1 MKFEELSILKYGAL
15 VDFKPISFS
24 SNINVLLGANGS
36 GKSSIVKSLYHLLF
50 GIPTKSDHPFQ
61 YDYDGTTVALR
72 TGLGAGDVILNVDNN
87 GDKISISRSKWNKNI
102 NEQIKDIYPQLDDVE
117 KLRRVFSNFFFTSTK
132 MITDIQSSINKDKD
146 KTTIS
151 LDNNIRTDLI
161 QLISIA
167 SGSMSQNVE
176 EAVMSYA
183 EHATKLT
190 DKTESATRTKNLT
203 KIGELQN
210 NLKDVNERLK
220 ELEKTEK
227 ENIDNLSKN
236 DEEDIAKLKKDIVG
250 LNTKI
255 SELES
260 AKTEL
265 QIQQKHIENI
275 GELLD
280 SLNSLQKKNIKINAY
295 KTHKL
300 VKIQSDYKNLNESTS
315 VLEVARNNLVDLK
328 FQIDECDE
336 RIGGVNKATLKE
348 LELDTYLTA
357 FDDYENTNE
366 QVLLQIDEV
375 KSLET
380 TLTEIVEELNLTK
393 TSVAYYKKTKL
404 KESDKNKI
412 LKISEK
418 INEYDLQP
426 LVDEIEELKKD
437 IQNKKQEIKDSKD
450 GCGFSPQTIAQLK
463 KEKITAKD
471 KTLLKK
477 LNQEILDIKQNA
489 NETKKKL
496 KRFNEDKASTQPIDY
511 RGDDIFSITEA
522 IQSILEE
529 NQKTFKTVHKSY
541 KDIKKLEDLLN
552 SIIENEILIMSK
564 VSLIHDD
571 YENLVENLTAKLQVQ
586 SIEEEIK
593 VLKLK
598 EKTYTSNVKDILKI
612 HETILK
618 KYKLGEATL
627 KDSDFSYYF
636 DELDDLIDL
645 EEELNTLNDSKSKL
659 ENELNKKK
667 EDFSGIKKA
676 YDTLIQKFKVSKSFM
691 ESEDLDEQLDLLV
704 DLNTYTLK
712 LKEQN
717 LELSSL
723 NTDLNS
729 KKKSLK
735 KLLEPINKDLEIEE
749 IEETSLESHIEN
761 FNNSISK
768 LEEDFENKKT
778 LAEAIKEAKKT
789 ITDAEKIQ
797 NNILSTYDA
806 ESLDE
811 IESVILVLDQLETL
825 FDDNELNFFKKS
837 EKDRFANKILSSEL
851 TGDTLLVNS
860 NEIDDELE
868 VAISKIED
876 QKLELSRLESAFI
889 TEPDYKKED
898 LLSEK
903 YKILREW
910 QEARKQY
917 LSTVLAL
924 YLVDEQLKNTANITL
939 DLKKRINSIIN
950 KINPNLAG
958 VVFDEEDDILSVK
971 YQVSKENTRDK
982 ELHLHSDGEQAAIAL
997 AIRMA
1002 VQLETFKNSDF
1013 RFPLFYDDISDH
1025 LDRDSQAGFIKV
1037 LEDLATE
1044 TQIVVLT
1051 HDEVFAEALSKSSK
1065 DVNLIDLNAS

>member
-15 VDFKPISFS
+15 VDFKPISFEP
-24 SNINVLLGANGS
+24 NINVLLGDNGS

-50 GIPTKSDHPFQ
+50 GIPTKSDHYFQ
-61 YDYDGTTVALR
+61 YDYDGPTAVSR
-72 TGLGAGDVILNVDNN
+72 TEIGAGGVILNIDSN
-87 GDKISISRSKWNKNI
+87 GDKLSISRSKWDKNI
-102 NEQIKDIYPQLDDVE
+102 NEQIKNIYPQIEDVE
-117 KLRRVFSNFFFTSTK
+117 KMRRLFSNFFFTSTK
-132 MITDIQSSINKDKD
+132 MISDIQGS
-146 KTTIS
+146 IS
-151 LDNNIRTDLI
+151 LDKNIRNDLI
-161 QLISIA
+161 KLISVA

-176 EAVMSYA
+176 EAAMSYA
-183 EHATKLT
+183 EYATKLT

-227 ENIDNLSKN
+227 ENRDNLSKN
-236 DEEDIAKLKKDIVG
+236 DEEDIAKLKKEIVS

-260 AKTEL
+260 TKTEI

-280 SLNSLQKKNIKINAY
+280 SLNSLQKKNIKTNSY

-300 VKIQSDYKNLNESTS
+300 VKIESDYKNLNESIS
-315 VLEVARNNLVDLK
+315 EVEVKGNNLVDLK
-328 FQIDECDE
+328 IQLEECDE
-336 RIGGVNKATLKE
+336 RIGGVKKTNLKE
-348 LELDTYLTA
+348 LEIDTYLSA
-357 FDDYENTNE
+357 FDEYENANE
-366 QVLLQIDEV
+366 KVLLQIDKVE
-375 KSLET
+375 SLKT
-380 TLTEIVEELNLTK
+380 ALTEIEEELNLTK
-393 TSVAYYKKTKL
+393 TSVACYKKTKL

-412 LKISEK
+412 LTISNK
-418 INEYDLQP
+418 INEFDSQP
-426 LVDEIEELKKD
+426 LVDEIAELKID
-437 IQNKKQEIKDSKD
+437 IKNKKQEIKESIDS
-450 GCGFSPQTIAQLK
+450 CGFSPQTIAQLK

-496 KRFNEDKASTQPIDY
+496 KRLNEDKADTQHIDY
-511 RGDDIFSITEA
+511 KGDDIFSITES

-529 NQKTFKTVHKSY
+529 NQKTFKKVHKSY
-541 KDIKKLEDLLN
+541 KDIKKLEDLLD
-552 SIIENEILIMSK
+552 IIVENETLIMSK

-571 YENLVENLTAKLQVQ
+571 YENLVKNLTARLQFQ

-593 VLKLK
+593 ILKLK
-598 EKTYTSNVKDILKI
+598 EKTYTSDVRNILKKN
-612 HETILK
+612 ETILK

-659 ENELNKKK
+659 EKELSKKK
-667 EDFSGIKKA
+667 EGITEIKKA
-676 YDTLIQKFKVSKSFM
+676 SDELIKKYKVSKAFM
-691 ESEDLDEQLDLLV
+691 ESEDLEEQLDLLV
-704 DLNTYTLK
+704 DLNQYTLNFE
-712 LKEQN
+712 EQN
-717 LELSSL
+717 LELNSL
-723 NTDLNS
+723 TTDLNS

-735 KLLEPINKDLEIEE
+735 KLLEPISKDLEIEE
-749 IEETSLESHIEN
+749 LERTSLQSHIED

-768 LEEDFENKKT
+768 LEEELENKQQ
-778 LAEAIKEAKKT
+778 LEEEIKDSKKY
-789 ITDAEKIQ
+789 ITDAEKM
-797 NNILSTYDA
+797 NKNILSTYDA

-811 IESVILVLDQLETL
+811 IESVILVLEQLETL

-837 EKDRFANKILSSEL
+837 EKDQFAKKILSSEL
-851 TGDTLLVNS
+851 TIDTLLVNS
-860 NEIDDELE
+860 DEIDDELE
-868 VAISKIED
+868 ETISKRED
-876 QKLELSRLESAFI
+876 KKLELSSLEGALF

-950 KINPNLAG
+950 KINPNLSG
-958 VVFDEEDDILSVK
+958 VEFDEEEDILSVK

-997 AIRMA
+997 AVRMA

-1025 LDRDSQAGFIKV
+1025 LDRNSQAGFIKV

>member
-15 VDFKPISFS
+15 VDFKPISFEP
-24 SNINVLLGANGS
+24 NINVLLGDNGS

-50 GIPTKSDHPFQ
+50 GIPTKSDHYFQ
-61 YDYDGTTVALR
+61 YDYDGPTAVSR
-72 TGLGAGDVILNVDNN
+72 TEIGAGGVILNIDSN
-87 GDKISISRSKWNKNI
+87 GDKLSISRSKWDKNI
-102 NEQIKDIYPQLDDVE
+102 NEQIKDIYPQIDDVE
-117 KLRRVFSNFFFTSTK
+117 KMRRLFSNFFFTSTK
-132 MITDIQSSINKDKD
+132 MISDIQGS
-146 KTTIS
+146 IS
-151 LDNNIRTDLI
+151 LDKNIRNDLI
-161 QLISIA
+161 KLISVA

-183 EHATKLT
+183 EYATKLT

-220 ELEKTEK
+220 DLEKTEK
-227 ENIDNLSKN
+227 ENKDTLSRN
-236 DEEDIAKLKKDIVG
+236 DEDDITELKKDIVS

-260 AKTEL
+260 TKNEL

-275 GELLD
+275 GELLN
-280 SLNSLQKKNIKINAY
+280 SLNSSQKKNIKINSY

-300 VKIQSDYKNLNESTS
+300 VKIESDYKNLNESIS
-315 VLEVARNNLVDLK
+315 VVEVEGNNLVDLK
-328 FQIDECDE
+328 IQLEEYDE
-336 RIGGVNKATLKE
+336 RIGGVKKTTLKE
-348 LELDTYLTA
+348 METDAYLSA
-357 FDDYENTNE
+357 FDEYENANE
-366 QVLLQIDEV
+366 KVLLQIDEV
-375 KSLET
+375 ESLET
-380 TLTEIVEELNLTK
+380 TLTEIEEELNLTK
-393 TSVAYYKKTKL
+393 TSVVHYKKTKL

-412 LKISEK
+412 LTISQK
-418 INEYDLQP
+418 INEFDLQP
-426 LVDEIEELKKD
+426 LVDEIAELKKD
-437 IQNKKQEIKDSKD
+437 IKNKKQEIKESTDS
-450 GCGFSPQTIAQLK
+450 CGFSSQTIAQLK

-477 LNQEILDIKQNA
+477 LNQEILVSKQNA
-489 NETKKKL
+489 DETKKKL
-496 KRFNEDKASTQPIDY
+496 KRLNEDKADTQHIDY
-511 RGDDIFSITEA
+511 RGDDIFSITES

-552 SIIENEILIMSK
+552 SIVENETLIMSK
-564 VSLIHDD
+564 VSSIHDD
-571 YENLVENLTAKLQVQ
+571 YESLVENLTERLQFQ

-593 VLKLK
+593 ILKLK
-598 EKTYTSNVKDILKI
+598 EKTYTSDVKDILKKN
-612 HETILK
+612 ETIFK
-618 KYKLGEATL
+618 KYKLGEAIL

-645 EEELNTLNDSKSKL
+645 EDELNTLNDSKSEL
-659 ENELNKKK
+659 ENKLSKKK
-667 EDFSGIKKA
+667 KGFSEIKKA
-676 YDTLIQKFKVSKSFM
+676 SDELIQKYKVSKSFM
-691 ESEDLDEQLDLLV
+691 ESEDLEEQLVLLV
-704 DLNTYTLK
+704 DLNQYTLN

-717 LELSSL
+717 LELKRL
-723 NTDLNS
+723 TTDLNS

-735 KLLEPINKDLEIEE
+735 KLLEPISKDLEIEE
-749 IEETSLESHIEN
+749 IEKTSLESYIED

-768 LEEDFENKKT
+768 LEEDLENKK
-778 LAEAIKEAKKT
+778 LLEEEIKETKKSM
-789 ITDAEKIQ
+789 TDAEKM
-797 NNILSTYDA
+797 NKNILSTYDA

-811 IESVILVLDQLETL
+811 IESVILVLEQLETL

-837 EKDRFANKILSSEL
+837 EKDQFAKKILSSEL
-851 TGDTLLVNS
+851 TIDTLLVNS
-860 NEIDDELE
+860 DEIDDELE
-868 VAISKIED
+868 ETISKKED
-876 QKLELSRLESAFI
+876 KKLELSSLEGALF
-889 TEPDYKKED
+889 TEPDYKRED

-917 LSTVLAL
+917 LSMVLAL

-950 KINPNLAG
+950 KINPNLSG
-958 VVFDEEDDILSVK
+958 VEFDEDDDILSVK

-997 AIRMA
+997 AVRMA

-1025 LDRDSQAGFIKV
+1025 LDRNSQAGFIKV

>member
-15 VDFKPISFS
+15 VDFKPISFEP
-24 SNINVLLGANGS
+24 NINVLLGDNGS

-50 GIPTKSDHPFQ
+50 GIPTKSDHYFQ
-61 YDYDGTTVALR
+61 YDYDGPTAVSR
-72 TGLGAGDVILNVDNN
+72 TEIGAGGVILNIDSN
-87 GDKISISRSKWNKNI
+87 GDKLSISRSKWDKNI
-102 NEQIKDIYPQLDDVE
+102 NEQIKDIYPQIDDVE
-117 KLRRVFSNFFFTSTK
+117 KMRRLFSNFFFTSTK
-132 MITDIQSSINKDKD
+132 MISDIQGS
-146 KTTIS
+146 IS
-151 LDNNIRTDLI
+151 LDKNIRNDLI
-161 QLISIA
+161 KLISVA

-183 EHATKLT
+183 EYATKLT

-220 ELEKTEK
+220 DLEKTEK
-227 ENIDNLSKN
+227 ENKDTLSRN
-236 DEEDIAKLKKDIVG
+236 DEDDITELKKDIVS

-260 AKTEL
+260 TKNEL

-275 GELLD
+275 GELLN
-280 SLNSLQKKNIKINAY
+280 SLNSSQKKNIKINSY

-300 VKIQSDYKNLNESTS
+300 VKIESDYKNLNESIS
-315 VLEVARNNLVDLK
+315 VVEVEGNNLVDLK
-328 FQIDECDE
+328 IQLEEYDE
-336 RIGGVNKATLKE
+336 RIGGVKKTTLKE
-348 LELDTYLTA
+348 METDAYLSA
-357 FDDYENTNE
+357 FDEYENANE
-366 QVLLQIDEV
+366 KVLLQIDEV
-375 KSLET
+375 ESLET
-380 TLTEIVEELNLTK
+380 TLTEIEEELNLTK
-393 TSVAYYKKTKL
+393 TSVVHYKKTKL

-412 LKISEK
+412 LTISQK
-418 INEYDLQP
+418 INEFDLQP
-426 LVDEIEELKKD
+426 LVDEIAELKKD
-437 IQNKKQEIKDSKD
+437 IKNKKQEIKESTDS
-450 GCGFSPQTIAQLK
+450 CGFSSQTIAQLK

-477 LNQEILDIKQNA
+477 LNQEILVSKQNA
-489 NETKKKL
+489 DETKKKL
-496 KRFNEDKASTQPIDY
+496 KRLNEDKADTQHIDY
-511 RGDDIFSITEA
+511 RGDDIFSITES

-552 SIIENEILIMSK
+552 SIVENETLIMSK
-564 VSLIHDD
+564 VSSIHDD
-571 YENLVENLTAKLQVQ
+571 YESLVENLTERLQFQ

-593 VLKLK
+593 ILKLK
-598 EKTYTSNVKDILKI
+598 EKTYTSDVKDILKKN
-612 HETILK
+612 ETIFK
-618 KYKLGEATL
+618 KYKLGEAIL

-645 EEELNTLNDSKSKL
+645 EDELNTLNDSKSEL
-659 ENELNKKK
+659 ENKLSKKK
-667 EDFSGIKKA
+667 KGFSEIKKA
-676 YDTLIQKFKVSKSFM
+676 SDELIQKYKVSKSFM
-691 ESEDLDEQLDLLV
+691 ESEDLEEQLVLLV
-704 DLNTYTLK
+704 DLNQYTLN

-717 LELSSL
+717 LELKRL
-723 NTDLNS
+723 TTDLNS

-735 KLLEPINKDLEIEE
+735 KLLEPISKDLEIEE
-749 IEETSLESHIEN
+749 IEKTSLESYIED

-768 LEEDFENKKT
+768 LEEDLENKK
-778 LAEAIKEAKKT
+778 LLEEEIKETKKSM
-789 ITDAEKIQ
+789 TDAEKM
-797 NNILSTYDA
+797 NKNILSTYDA

-811 IESVILVLDQLETL
+811 IESVILVLEQLETL

-837 EKDRFANKILSSEL
+837 EKDQFAKKILSSEL
-851 TGDTLLVNS
+851 TIDTLLVNS
-860 NEIDDELE
+860 DEIDDELE
-868 VAISKIED
+868 ETISKKED
-876 QKLELSRLESAFI
+876 KKLELSSLEGALF
-889 TEPDYKKED
+889 TEPDYKRED

-917 LSTVLAL
+917 LSMVLAL

-950 KINPNLAG
+950 KINPNLSG
-958 VVFDEEDDILSVK
+958 VEFGEDDDILSVK

-997 AIRMA
+997 AVRMA

-1025 LDRDSQAGFIKV
+1025 LDRNSQAGFIKV

>member
-15 VDFKPISFS
+15 VDFKPISFEP
-24 SNINVLLGANGS
+24 NINVLLGDNGS

-50 GIPTKSDHPFQ
+50 GIPTKSDHYFQ
-61 YDYDGTTVALR
+61 YDYDGPTAVSR
-72 TGLGAGDVILNVDNN
+72 TEIGAGGVILNIDSN
-87 GDKISISRSKWNKNI
+87 GDKLSISRSKWDKNI
-102 NEQIKDIYPQLDDVE
+102 NEQIKDIYPQIDDVE
-117 KLRRVFSNFFFTSTK
+117 KMRRLFSNFFFTSTK
-132 MITDIQSSINKDKD
+132 MISDIQGS
-146 KTTIS
+146 IS
-151 LDNNIRTDLI
+151 LDKNIRNDLI
-161 QLISIA
+161 KLISVA

-183 EHATKLT
+183 EYATKLT

-220 ELEKTEK
+220 DLEKTEK
-227 ENIDNLSKN
+227 ENKDTLSRN
-236 DEEDIAKLKKDIVG
+236 DEDDITELKKDIVS

-260 AKTEL
+260 TKNEL

-275 GELLD
+275 GELLN
-280 SLNSLQKKNIKINAY
+280 SLNSSQKKNIKINSY

-300 VKIQSDYKNLNESTS
+300 VKIESDYKNLNESIS
-315 VLEVARNNLVDLK
+315 VVEVEGNNLVDLK
-328 FQIDECDE
+328 IQLEEYDE
-336 RIGGVNKATLKE
+336 RIGGVKKTTLKE
-348 LELDTYLTA
+348 METDAYLSA
-357 FDDYENTNE
+357 FDEYENANE
-366 QVLLQIDEV
+366 KVLLQIDEV
-375 KSLET
+375 ESLET
-380 TLTEIVEELNLTK
+380 TLTEIEEELNLTK
-393 TSVAYYKKTKL
+393 TSVVHYKKTKL

-412 LKISEK
+412 LTISQK
-418 INEYDLQP
+418 INEFDLQP
-426 LVDEIEELKKD
+426 LVDEIAELKKD
-437 IQNKKQEIKDSKD
+437 IKNKKQEIKESTDS
-450 GCGFSPQTIAQLK
+450 CGFSSQTIAQLK

-477 LNQEILDIKQNA
+477 LNQEILVSKQNA
-489 NETKKKL
+489 DETKKKL
-496 KRFNEDKASTQPIDY
+496 KRLNEDKADTQHIDY
-511 RGDDIFSITEA
+511 RGDDIFSITES

-552 SIIENEILIMSK
+552 SIVENETLIMSK
-564 VSLIHDD
+564 VSSIHDD
-571 YENLVENLTAKLQVQ
+571 YESLVENLTERLQFQ

-593 VLKLK
+593 ILKLK
-598 EKTYTSNVKDILKI
+598 EKTYTSDVKDILKKN
-612 HETILK
+612 ETIFK
-618 KYKLGEATL
+618 KYKLGEAIL

-645 EEELNTLNDSKSKL
+645 EDELNTLNDSKSEL
-659 ENELNKKK
+659 ENKLSKKK
-667 EDFSGIKKA
+667 KGFSEIKKA
-676 YDTLIQKFKVSKSFM
+676 SDELIQKYKVSKSFM
-691 ESEDLDEQLDLLV
+691 ESEDLEEQLVLLV
-704 DLNTYTLK
+704 DLNQYTLN

-717 LELSSL
+717 LELKRL
-723 NTDLNS
+723 TTDLNS

-735 KLLEPINKDLEIEE
+735 KLLEPISKDLEIEE
-749 IEETSLESHIEN
+749 IEKTSLESYIED

-768 LEEDFENKKT
+768 LEEDLENKK
-778 LAEAIKEAKKT
+778 LLEEEIKETKKSM
-789 ITDAEKIQ
+789 TDAEKM
-797 NNILSTYDA
+797 NKNILSTYDA

-811 IESVILVLDQLETL
+811 IESVILVLEQLETL
-825 FDDNELNFFKKS
+825 FDDNELNFFNKS
-837 EKDRFANKILSSEL
+837 EKDQFAKKILSSEL
-851 TGDTLLVNS
+851 TIDTLLVNS
-860 NEIDDELE
+860 DEIDDELE
-868 VAISKIED
+868 ETISKKED
-876 QKLELSRLESAFI
+876 KKLELSSLEGALF
-889 TEPDYKKED
+889 TEPDYKRED

-917 LSTVLAL
+917 LSMVLAL

-950 KINPNLAG
+950 KINPNLSG
-958 VVFDEEDDILSVK
+958 VEFDEDDDILSVK

-997 AIRMA
+997 AVRMA

-1025 LDRDSQAGFIKV
+1025 LDRNSQAGFIKV

>member
-15 VDFKPISFS
+15 VDFKPISFEPS
-24 SNINVLLGANGS
+24 INVLLGDNGS

-50 GIPTKSDHPFQ
+50 GIPTKSDHYFQ
-61 YDYDGTTVALR
+61 YDYDGPTAVSR
-72 TGLGAGDVILNVDNN
+72 TEIGAGGVILNIDSN
-87 GDKISISRSKWNKNI
+87 GDKLSISRSKWDKNI
-102 NEQIKDIYPQLDDVE
+102 NEQIKNIYPQIEDVE
-117 KLRRVFSNFFFTSTK
+117 KMRRLFSNFFFTSTK
-132 MITDIQSSINKDKD
+132 MISDIQGS
-146 KTTIS
+146 IS
-151 LDNNIRTDLI
+151 LDKNIKNDLI
-161 QLISIA
+161 KLISVA

-183 EHATKLT
+183 EYATNLT

-227 ENIDNLSKN
+227 ENRDNLSKN
-236 DEEDIAKLKKDIVG
+236 DEEDIAKLKQDIVS
-250 LNTKI
+250 LNKKI

-260 AKTEL
+260 TKTEI

-280 SLNSLQKKNIKINAY
+280 SLNSFQKKNIKTNSY

-300 VKIQSDYKNLNESTS
+300 VKIESDYKNLNESIS
-315 VLEVARNNLVDLK
+315 EVEVKGSNLVDLK
-328 FQIDECDE
+328 IQLEEFDE
-336 RIGGVNKATLKE
+336 RIGGVKKTNLKE
-348 LELDTYLTA
+348 LEIDTYLSA
-357 FDDYENTNE
+357 FDEYENANE
-366 QVLLQIDEV
+366 KVLLQIDKVE
-375 KSLET
+375 SLKT
-380 TLTEIVEELNLTK
+380 ALTEIEEELNLTK
-393 TSVAYYKKTKL
+393 KSVAYYKKTKL

-412 LKISEK
+412 LTISNK
-418 INEYDLQP
+418 INEFDSQP
-426 LVDEIEELKKD
+426 LVDEIAELKID
-437 IQNKKQEIKDSKD
+437 IKNKKQEIKESIDS
-450 GCGFSPQTIAQLK
+450 CGFSPQTIAQLK

-477 LNQEILDIKQNA
+477 LNKEILDIKQNA

-496 KRFNEDKASTQPIDY
+496 KRLNEDKADTQHIDY
-511 RGDDIFSITEA
+511 RGDDIFSITES

-529 NQKTFKTVHKSY
+529 NQKTFKKVHKSY
-541 KDIKKLEDLLN
+541 KDIKKLEDLLG
-552 SIIENEILIMSK
+552 IIVENETMIMSK

-571 YENLVENLTAKLQVQ
+571 YENLVENLTVRLQFQ

-593 VLKLK
+593 ISKLK
-598 EKTYTSNVKDILKI
+598 EKTYTSDVRNILKKN
-612 HETILK
+612 ETILK
-618 KYKLGEATL
+618 KYKLDEATL

-645 EEELNTLNDSKSKL
+645 EEELNSLNDSKSKL
-659 ENELNKKK
+659 EKELSKKK
-667 EDFSGIKKA
+667 EGITEIKKA
-676 YDTLIQKFKVSKSFM
+676 SDELIQKFKVSKAFM
-691 ESEDLDEQLDLLV
+691 ESEDLEEQLDLLV
-704 DLNTYTLK
+704 DLNQYTLN
-712 LKEQN
+712 LEEQN
-717 LELSSL
+717 LELNSL
-723 NTDLNS
+723 TTDLNS

-735 KLLEPINKDLEIEE
+735 KLLEPISKDLEIEE
-749 IEETSLESHIEN
+749 LEKTSLQSHIED

-768 LEEDFENKKT
+768 LEEELENKKI
-778 LAEAIKEAKKT
+778 LEEEIKEAKKY
-789 ITDAEKIQ
+789 IRDAEKM
-797 NNILSTYDA
+797 NKNILSTYDA

-811 IESVILVLDQLETL
+811 IESVILVLEQLETL

-837 EKDRFANKILSSEL
+837 EKEQFAKKILSSEL
-851 TGDTLLVNS
+851 TIDTLLVNS
-860 NEIDDELE
+860 DEIDDELE
-868 VAISKIED
+868 EAISKRED
-876 QKLELSRLESAFI
+876 KKLELSSLEGALF

-950 KINPNLAG
+950 KINPNLSG
-958 VVFDEEDDILSVK
+958 VEFDEEDDILSVK

-997 AIRMA
+997 AVRMA

-1025 LDRDSQAGFIKV
+1025 LDRNSQAGFIKV
-1037 LEDLATE
+1037 LEDLAKE

>member
-15 VDFKPISFS
+15 VDFKPISFEP
-24 SNINVLLGANGS
+24 NINVLLGDNGS

-50 GIPTKSDHPFQ
+50 GIPTKSDHYFQ
-61 YDYDGTTVALR
+61 YDYDGPTAVSR
-72 TGLGAGDVILNVDNN
+72 TEIGSGGVILNIDSN
-87 GDKISISRSKWNKNI
+87 GDKLSISRSKWDKNI
-102 NEQIKDIYPQLDDVE
+102 NEQIKNIYPQIEDVE
-117 KLRRVFSNFFFTSTK
+117 KMRRLFSNFFFTSTK
-132 MITDIQSSINKDKD
+132 MISDIKGS
-146 KTTIS
+146 IS
-151 LDNNIRTDLI
+151 LDKNIRNDLI
-161 QLISIA
+161 KLISVA

-176 EAVMSYA
+176 EAAMSYA

-220 ELEKTEK
+220 DLEKTEK
-227 ENIDNLSKN
+227 ENRDNLSKN
-236 DEEDIAKLKKDIVG
+236 DEEDIAKLKQDIVS

-260 AKTEL
+260 TKTEI

-280 SLNSLQKKNIKINAY
+280 SLNSFQKKNIKTNSY

-300 VKIQSDYKNLNESTS
+300 VKIESDYKNLNESIS
-315 VLEVARNNLVDLK
+315 EVEVKGNNLVDLK
-328 FQIDECDE
+328 IQFEDCDE
-336 RIGGVNKATLKE
+336 RIGGVKKTNLKE
-348 LELDTYLTA
+348 LEIDTYLSA
-357 FDDYENTNE
+357 FDEYENANE
-366 QVLLQIDEV
+366 KVLLQIDKVE
-375 KSLET
+375 SLET
-380 TLTEIVEELNLTK
+380 ALTEIEEELNLTK

-412 LKISEK
+412 LTISNK
-418 INEYDLQP
+418 INEFDSQP
-426 LVDEIEELKKD
+426 LVDEIAELKID
-437 IQNKKQEIKDSKD
+437 IKNKKQEIKESIDS
-450 GCGFSPQTIAQLK
+450 CGFSPQTIAQLK

-477 LNQEILDIKQNA
+477 LNQEILDIKQNS

-496 KRFNEDKASTQPIDY
+496 KRLNEDKAGTQHIDY
-511 RGDDIFSITEA
+511 RGDDIFSITES

-529 NQKTFKTVHKSY
+529 NQKTFKKVHKSY
-541 KDIKKLEDLLN
+541 KDIKKLEDLLD
-552 SIIENEILIMSK
+552 IILENETLIMSK

-571 YENLVENLTAKLQVQ
+571 YENLVKNLTARLQFQ

-593 VLKLK
+593 ILKLK
-598 EKTYTSNVKDILKI
+598 EKTNTSDVRNILKKN
-612 HETILK
+612 ETIIK

-659 ENELNKKK
+659 EEELSKKK
-667 EDFSGIKKA
+667 EGITEIKKA
-676 YDTLIQKFKVSKSFM
+676 SDELIKKYKVSKVFM
-691 ESEDLDEQLDLLV
+691 ESEDLEEQLDLLV
-704 DLNTYTLK
+704 DLNQDTFNLE
-712 LKEQN
+712 EQN
-717 LELSSL
+717 LELNSL
-723 NTDLNS
+723 TTDLNS

-735 KLLEPINKDLEIEE
+735 KLLEPISKDLEIEE
-749 IEETSLESHIEN
+749 LERTSLQSHIED

-768 LEEDFENKKT
+768 LEEELENKKQ
-778 LAEAIKEAKKT
+778 LEEEIKESKKY
-789 ITDAEKIQ
+789 ITDAEKM
-797 NNILSTYDA
+797 NKNILSTYDA

-811 IESVILVLDQLETL
+811 IESVILVLEQLETL

-837 EKDRFANKILSSEL
+837 EKDQFAKKILSSEL
-851 TGDTLLVNS
+851 TIDTLLVNS
-860 NEIDDELE
+860 DEIDDELE
-868 VAISKIED
+868 ETISKRED
-876 QKLELSRLESAFI
+876 KKLELSSLEGALF

-950 KINPNLAG
+950 KINPNLSG
-958 VVFDEEDDILSVK
+958 VEFDEEEDILSVK

-997 AIRMA
+997 AVRMA

-1025 LDRDSQAGFIKV
+1025 LDRNSQAGFIKV

>member
-15 VDFKPISFS
+15 VDFKPISFEP
-24 SNINVLLGANGS
+24 NINVLLGDNGS

-50 GIPTKSDHPFQ
+50 GIPTKSDHYFQ
-61 YDYDGTTVALR
+61 YDYDGPTAVPR
-72 TGLGAGDVILNVDNN
+72 TEIGAGGVILNIDSN
-87 GDKISISRSKWNKNI
+87 GDKLSISRSKWDKNI
-102 NEQIKDIYPQLDDVE
+102 NEQIKDIYPQIDDVE
-117 KLRRVFSNFFFTSTK
+117 KMRRLFSKFFFTSTK
-132 MITDIQSSINKDKD
+132 MISDIQGS
-146 KTTIS
+146 IS
-151 LDNNIRTDLI
+151 LDKNIRNDLI
-161 QLISIA
+161 KLISVA
-167 SGSMSQNVE
+167 SGSMSQNIE

-183 EHATKLT
+183 EYATKLT

-210 NLKDVNERLK
+210 NLNDVNKRLK
-220 ELEKTEK
+220 ELETREK
-227 ENIDNLSKN
+227 ENKDTLSKN
-236 DEEDIAKLKKDIVG
+236 DEEDITKLKKNIVS

-260 AKTEL
+260 TKNEL

-275 GELLD
+275 GELLN
-280 SLNSLQKKNIKINAY
+280 SLNSSQKKNIKINSY

-300 VKIQSDYKNLNESTS
+300 VKIESDYKNLNESIS
-315 VLEVARNNLVDLK
+315 EVEVEGNNLVDLK
-328 FQIDECDE
+328 IQLAECVE
-336 RIGGVNKATLKE
+336 RIGGVKKTTLKE
-348 LELDTYLTA
+348 LEIDTYLSE
-357 FDDYENTNE
+357 FDEYENANE
-366 QVLLQIDEV
+366 KVLLQIDEV
-375 KSLET
+375 ESLET
-380 TLTEIVEELNLTK
+380 TLTEIEEELNVTK
-393 TSVAYYKKTKL
+393 TSVVYYKKTKL

-412 LKISEK
+412 LTISKK
-418 INEYDLQP
+418 INEFDLQP
-426 LVDEIEELKKD
+426 LVDEIAELKID
-437 IQNKKQEIKDSKD
+437 IKNKKQEIKESVDS
-450 GCGFSPQTIAQLK
+450 CGFSTQTIAQLK
-463 KEKITAKD
+463 KEKITTKD

-477 LNQEILDIKQNA
+477 LNQEILDIRQNDD
-489 NETKKKL
+489 ETKKKL
-496 KRFNEDKASTQPIDY
+496 KRLNEDKADTQHIDY
-511 RGDDIFSITEA
+511 RGDDIFSITES

-529 NQKTFKTVHKSY
+529 NQKTFKKVHKSY
-541 KDIKKLEDLLN
+541 KDIKKLEDLLD
-552 SIIENEILIMSK
+552 IIAENETLIMSK

-571 YENLVENLTAKLQVQ
+571 YENLVENLTARLQFQ

-593 VLKLK
+593 ILKLK
-598 EKTYTSNVKDILKI
+598 EKTYTSDVRDILKKN
-612 HETILK
+612 ETILK

-659 ENELNKKK
+659 EKELSKKK
-667 EDFSGIKKA
+667 EGISEIKKA
-676 YDTLIQKFKVSKSFM
+676 SDELIQKFKVSKAFM
-691 ESEDLDEQLDLLV
+691 ESEDLEEQLDLLV
-704 DLNTYTLK
+704 DLNQYTLN

-717 LELSSL
+717 LDLNSL
-723 NTDLNS
+723 TTDLNS

-735 KLLEPINKDLEIEE
+735 KLLEPISKDLEIEE
-749 IEETSLESHIEN
+749 LEKTSLQNHIED

-768 LEEDFENKKT
+768 LEEELENKKI
-778 LAEAIKEAKKT
+778 LEEEIKEAKKS
-789 ITDAEKIQ
+789 ITDAEKM
-797 NNILSTYDA
+797 NKNILSTYEA
-806 ESLDE
+806 ESYDE
-811 IESVILVLDQLETL
+811 IESVILVLEQLETL

-837 EKDRFANKILSSEL
+837 EKDQFAKKILSSEL
-851 TGDTLLVNS
+851 TIDTLLVNS
-860 NEIDDELE
+860 DEIDDELE
-868 VAISKIED
+868 ETISKIEEK
-876 QKLELSRLESAFI
+876 KLELSSLEGALF
-889 TEPDYKKED
+889 TEPNYKKED

-950 KINPNLAG
+950 KINPNLSG
-958 VVFDEEDDILSVK
+958 VEFDEEDDILSVK

-997 AIRMA
+997 AVRMA

-1025 LDRDSQAGFIKV
+1025 LDRNSQAGFIKV
-1037 LEDLATE
+1037 LEGLASE

>member
-24 SNINVLLGANGS
+24 SSINVLLGDNGS

-50 GIPTKSDHPFQ
+50 GIPTKSDHYFQ
-61 YDYDGTTVALR
+61 YDYDGPTAVSR
-72 TGLGAGDVILNVDNN
+72 SEIGAGGVILNIDSN
-87 GDKISISRSKWNKNI
+87 GDKLSISRSKWDKNI
-102 NEQIKDIYPQLDDVE
+102 NEQIKDIYPQIDDVE
-117 KLRRVFSNFFFTSTK
+117 KMRRLFSNFFFTSTK
-132 MITDIQSSINKDKD
+132 MISDIQGS
-146 KTTIS
+146 IS
-151 LDNNIRTDLI
+151 LDKNIRNDLI
-161 QLISIA
+161 KLISIA

-183 EHATKLT
+183 EYATKLT

-220 ELEKTEK
+220 ELEKIEK
-227 ENIDNLSKN
+227 ENKDNLSKN
-236 DEEDIAKLKKDIVG
+236 DEEDIANLKKDIVG
-250 LNTKI
+250 QNTKI

-280 SLNSLQKKNIKINAY
+280 SLNSLQKKNIKINSY

-300 VKIQSDYKNLNESTS
+300 VKIQSDYKNLNESIS
-315 VLEVARNNLVDLK
+315 EVEVEGNNLVDLK
-328 FQIDECDE
+328 IQLDECDE
-336 RIGGVNKATLKE
+336 RIGGVKKITLKE
-348 LELDTYLTA
+348 LEIDTYLIA
-357 FDDYENTNE
+357 FDEYENANE
-366 QVLLQIDEV
+366 KVVLQIDEV
-375 KSLET
+375 ESLET
-380 TLTEIVEELNLTK
+380 TLTEIEEELNLTK

-412 LKISEK
+412 LTISEK
-418 INEYDLQP
+418 INEFDLQP
-426 LVDEIEELKKD
+426 LVDEIAELKND
-437 IQNKKQEIKDSKD
+437 IGNKKQEIKESIDD
-450 GCGFSPQTIAQLK
+450 CGFSHQTIAQLK

-489 NETKKKL
+489 DETKKKL
-496 KRFNEDKASTQPIDY
+496 KKLNEDKASTQPIDY
-511 RGDDIFSITEA
+511 RGDDIFSITES

-541 KDIKKLEDLLN
+541 KDIKKLEELLN
-552 SIIENEILIMSK
+552 SIIGNETLVMSK
-564 VSLIHDD
+564 VSLIHSD
-571 YENLVENLTAKLQVQ
+571 YENLVENLTARLQVQ

-593 VLKLK
+593 VLKLN
-598 EKTYTSNVKDILKI
+598 EKTYTSDIKDILKKN
-612 HETILK
+612 ETILK

-645 EEELNTLNDSKSKL
+645 EEELNTFNDSKSKL
-659 ENELNKKK
+659 ENELSKKK
-667 EDFSGIKKA
+667 KGFSEIKKA
-676 YDTLIQKFKVSKSFM
+676 SDGLIQKFKVSKSFM

-704 DLNTYTLK
+704 DLNKYTLK

-717 LELSSL
+717 LALNSL
-723 NTDLNS
+723 TTDLNS

-735 KLLEPINKDLEIEE
+735 KLLEPISKDLKIEE
-749 IEETSLESHIEN
+749 IEKTSLESHIED

-778 LAEAIKEAKKT
+778 LAEAIKETKKL
-789 ITDAEKIQ
+789 ITNAEKK
-797 NNILSTYDA
+797 NKNILSTYDA

-811 IESVILVLDQLETL
+811 IESVILALEQLETL

-837 EKDRFANKILSSEL
+837 EKDQFAIKILSREL
-851 TGDTLLVNS
+851 TSDTLLVNS
-860 NEIDDELE
+860 DEIDDALE
-868 VAISKIED
+868 ETTSKRED
-876 QKLELSRLESAFI
+876 KKLELSSLEGALF

-950 KINPNLAG
+950 KINPNLSG
-958 VVFDEEDDILSVK
+958 VEFDEEDDILSVK

-997 AIRMA
+997 AVRMA

-1025 LDRDSQAGFIKV
+1025 LDRNSQAGFIKV
-1037 LEDLATE
+1037 LEELATE

-1051 HDEVFAEALSKSSK
+1051 HDEVFAKALSKSSK

>member
-15 VDFKPISFS
+15 VDFKPISFEP
-24 SNINVLLGANGS
+24 NINVLLGDNGS

-50 GIPTKSDHPFQ
+50 GIPTKSDHYFQ
-61 YDYDGTTVALR
+61 YDYDGPTAVSR
-72 TGLGAGDVILNVDNN
+72 TEIGAGGVILNIDSN
-87 GDKISISRSKWNKNI
+87 GDKLSISRSKWDKNI
-102 NEQIKDIYPQLDDVE
+102 NEQIKDIYPQIDDVE
-117 KLRRVFSNFFFTSTK
+117 KMRRLFSNFFFTSTK
-132 MITDIQSSINKDKD
+132 MISDIQGS
-146 KTTIS
+146 IS
-151 LDNNIRTDLI
+151 LDKNIRNDLI
-161 QLISIA
+161 KLISVA

-183 EHATKLT
+183 EYATKLT

-220 ELEKTEK
+220 DLEKTEK
-227 ENIDNLSKN
+227 ENKDTLSRN
-236 DEEDIAKLKKDIVG
+236 DEDDITELKKDIVS

-260 AKTEL
+260 TKNEL

-275 GELLD
+275 GELLN
-280 SLNSLQKKNIKINAY
+280 SLNSSQKKNIKINSY

-300 VKIQSDYKNLNESTS
+300 VKIESDYKNLNESIS
-315 VLEVARNNLVDLK
+315 VVEVEGNNLVDLK
-328 FQIDECDE
+328 IQLEEYDE
-336 RIGGVNKATLKE
+336 RIGGVKKTTLKE
-348 LELDTYLTA
+348 METDAYLSA
-357 FDDYENTNE
+357 FDEYENANE
-366 QVLLQIDEV
+366 KVLLQIDEV
-375 KSLET
+375 ESLET
-380 TLTEIVEELNLTK
+380 TLTEIEEELNLTK
-393 TSVAYYKKTKL
+393 TSVVHYKKTKL

-412 LKISEK
+412 LTISQK
-418 INEYDLQP
+418 INEFDLQP
-426 LVDEIEELKKD
+426 LVDEIAELKKD
-437 IQNKKQEIKDSKD
+437 IKNKKQEIKESTDS
-450 GCGFSPQTIAQLK
+450 CGFSSQTIAQLK

-477 LNQEILDIKQNA
+477 LNQEILVSKQNA
-489 NETKKKL
+489 DETKKKL
-496 KRFNEDKASTQPIDY
+496 KRLNEDKADTQHIDY
-511 RGDDIFSITEA
+511 RGDDIFSITES

-552 SIIENEILIMSK
+552 SIVENETLIMSK
-564 VSLIHDD
+564 VSSIHDD
-571 YENLVENLTAKLQVQ
+571 YESLVENLTERLQFQ

-593 VLKLK
+593 ILKLK
-598 EKTYTSNVKDILKI
+598 EKTYTSDVKDILKKN
-612 HETILK
+612 ETIFK
-618 KYKLGEATL
+618 KYKLGEAIL

-645 EEELNTLNDSKSKL
+645 EDELNTLNDSKSEL
-659 ENELNKKK
+659 ENKLSKKK
-667 EDFSGIKKA
+667 KGFSEIKKA
-676 YDTLIQKFKVSKSFM
+676 SDELIQKYKVSKSFM
-691 ESEDLDEQLDLLV
+691 ESEDLEEQLVLLV
-704 DLNTYTLK
+704 DLNQYTLN

-717 LELSSL
+717 LELKRL
-723 NTDLNS
+723 TTDLNS

-735 KLLEPINKDLEIEE
+735 KLLEPISKDLEIEE
-749 IEETSLESHIEN
+749 IEKTSLESYIED

-768 LEEDFENKKT
+768 LEEDLENKK
-778 LAEAIKEAKKT
+778 LLEEEIKETKKSM
-789 ITDAEKIQ
+789 TDAEKM
-797 NNILSTYDA
+797 NKNILSTYDA

-811 IESVILVLDQLETL
+811 IESVILVLEQLETL
-825 FDDNELNFFKKS
+825 FDDNELNFFNKS
-837 EKDRFANKILSSEL
+837 EKDQFAKKILSSEL
-851 TGDTLLVNS
+851 TIDTLLVNS
-860 NEIDDELE
+860 DEIDDELE
-868 VAISKIED
+868 ETISKKED
-876 QKLELSRLESAFI
+876 KKLELSSLEGALF
-889 TEPDYKKED
+889 TEPDYKRED

-917 LSTVLAL
+917 LSMVLAL

-950 KINPNLAG
+950 KINPNLSG
-958 VVFDEEDDILSVK
+958 VEFGEDDDILSVK

-997 AIRMA
+997 AVRMA

-1025 LDRDSQAGFIKV
+1025 LDRNSQAGFIKV

>member
-15 VDFKPISFS
+15 VDFKPISFEP
-24 SNINVLLGANGS
+24 NINVLLGDNGS

-50 GIPTKSDHPFQ
+50 GIPTKSDHYFQ
-61 YDYDGTTVALR
+61 YDYDGPTAVPR
-72 TGLGAGDVILNVDNN
+72 TEIGAGGVILNIDSN
-87 GDKISISRSKWNKNI
+87 GDKLSISRSKWDKNI
-102 NEQIKDIYPQLDDVE
+102 NEQIKDIYPQIDDVE
-117 KLRRVFSNFFFTSTK
+117 KMRRLFSKFFFTSTK
-132 MITDIQSSINKDKD
+132 MISDIQGS
-146 KTTIS
+146 IS
-151 LDNNIRTDLI
+151 LDKNIRNDLI
-161 QLISIA
+161 KLISVA
-167 SGSMSQNVE
+167 SGSMSQNIE

-183 EHATKLT
+183 EYATKLT

-210 NLKDVNERLK
+210 NLNDVNKRLK
-220 ELEKTEK
+220 ELETREK
-227 ENIDNLSKN
+227 ENKDTLSKN
-236 DEEDIAKLKKDIVG
+236 DEEDITKLKKDIVS

-260 AKTEL
+260 TKNEL

-275 GELLD
+275 GELLN
-280 SLNSLQKKNIKINAY
+280 SLNSSQKKNIKINSY

-300 VKIQSDYKNLNESTS
+300 VKIESDYKNLNESIS
-315 VLEVARNNLVDLK
+315 EVEVEGNNLVDLK
-328 FQIDECDE
+328 IQLAECVE
-336 RIGGVNKATLKE
+336 RIGGVKKTTLKE
-348 LELDTYLTA
+348 LEIDTYLSE
-357 FDDYENTNE
+357 FDEYENANE
-366 QVLLQIDEV
+366 KVLLQIDEV
-375 KSLET
+375 ESLET
-380 TLTEIVEELNLTK
+380 TLTEIEEELNVTK
-393 TSVAYYKKTKL
+393 TSVVYYKKTKL

-412 LKISEK
+412 LTISKK
-418 INEYDLQP
+418 INEFDLQP
-426 LVDEIEELKKD
+426 LVDEIAELKID
-437 IQNKKQEIKDSKD
+437 IKNKKQEIKESVDS
-450 GCGFSPQTIAQLK
+450 CGFSTQTIAQLK
-463 KEKITAKD
+463 KEKITTKD

-477 LNQEILDIKQNA
+477 LNQEILDIRQNDD
-489 NETKKKL
+489 ETKKKL
-496 KRFNEDKASTQPIDY
+496 KRLNEDKADTQHIDY
-511 RGDDIFSITEA
+511 RGDDIFSITES

-529 NQKTFKTVHKSY
+529 NQKTFKKVHKSY
-541 KDIKKLEDLLN
+541 KDIKKLEDLLD
-552 SIIENEILIMSK
+552 IIVENETLIMSK

-571 YENLVENLTAKLQVQ
+571 YENLVENLTARLQFQ

-593 VLKLK
+593 ILKLK
-598 EKTYTSNVKDILKI
+598 EKTYTSDVRDILKKN
-612 HETILK
+612 ETILK

-659 ENELNKKK
+659 EKELSKKK
-667 EDFSGIKKA
+667 EGISEIKKA
-676 YDTLIQKFKVSKSFM
+676 SDELIQKFKVSKAFM
-691 ESEDLDEQLDLLV
+691 ESEDLEEQLDLLV
-704 DLNTYTLK
+704 DLNQYTLN

-717 LELSSL
+717 LDLNSL
-723 NTDLNS
+723 TTDLNS

-735 KLLEPINKDLEIEE
+735 KLLEPISKDLEIEE
-749 IEETSLESHIEN
+749 LEKTSLQNHIED

-768 LEEDFENKKT
+768 LEEELENKKI
-778 LAEAIKEAKKT
+778 LEEEIKEAKKS
-789 ITDAEKIQ
+789 ITNAEKM
-797 NNILSTYDA
+797 NKNILSTYEA
-806 ESLDE
+806 ESYDE
-811 IESVILVLDQLETL
+811 IESVILVLEQLETL

-837 EKDRFANKILSSEL
+837 EKDQFAKKILSSEL
-851 TGDTLLVNS
+851 TIDTLLVNS
-860 NEIDDELE
+860 DEIDDELE
-868 VAISKIED
+868 ETISKIEEK
-876 QKLELSRLESAFI
+876 KLELSSLEGALF

-950 KINPNLAG
+950 KINPNLSG
-958 VVFDEEDDILSVK
+958 VEFDEEDDILSVK

-997 AIRMA
+997 AVRMA

-1025 LDRDSQAGFIKV
+1025 LDRNSQAGFIKV
-1037 LEDLATE
+1037 LEGLASE

>member
-15 VDFKPISFS
+15 VDFKPISFEP
-24 SNINVLLGANGS
+24 NINVLLGDNGS

-50 GIPTKSDHPFQ
+50 GIPTKSDHYFQ
-61 YDYDGTTVALR
+61 YDYDGPTAVSR
-72 TGLGAGDVILNVDNN
+72 TEIGAGGVILNIDSN
-87 GDKISISRSKWNKNI
+87 GDKLSISRSKWDKNI
-102 NEQIKDIYPQLDDVE
+102 NEQIKDIYPQIDDVE
-117 KLRRVFSNFFFTSTK
+117 KMRRLFSNFFFTSTK
-132 MITDIQSSINKDKD
+132 MISDIQGS
-146 KTTIS
+146 IS
-151 LDNNIRTDLI
+151 LDKNIRNDLI
-161 QLISIA
+161 KLISVA

-183 EHATKLT
+183 EYATKLT

-220 ELEKTEK
+220 DLEKTEK
-227 ENIDNLSKN
+227 ENKDTLSRN
-236 DEEDIAKLKKDIVG
+236 DEDDITELKKDIVS

-260 AKTEL
+260 TKNEL

-275 GELLD
+275 GELLN
-280 SLNSLQKKNIKINAY
+280 SLNSSQKKNIKINSY

-300 VKIQSDYKNLNESTS
+300 VKIESDYKNLNESIS
-315 VLEVARNNLVDLK
+315 VVEVEGNNLVDLK
-328 FQIDECDE
+328 IQLEEYDE
-336 RIGGVNKATLKE
+336 RIGGVKKTTLKE
-348 LELDTYLTA
+348 METDAYLSA
-357 FDDYENTNE
+357 FDEYENANE
-366 QVLLQIDEV
+366 KVLLQIDEV
-375 KSLET
+375 ESLET
-380 TLTEIVEELNLTK
+380 TLTEIEEELNLTK
-393 TSVAYYKKTKL
+393 TSVVHYKKTKL

-412 LKISEK
+412 LTISQK
-418 INEYDLQP
+418 INEFDLQP
-426 LVDEIEELKKD
+426 LVDEIAELKKD
-437 IQNKKQEIKDSKD
+437 IKNKKQEIKESTDS
-450 GCGFSPQTIAQLK
+450 CGFSSQTIAQLK

-477 LNQEILDIKQNA
+477 LNQEILVSKQNA
-489 NETKKKL
+489 DETKKKL
-496 KRFNEDKASTQPIDY
+496 KRLNEDKADTQHIDY
-511 RGDDIFSITEA
+511 RGDDIFSITES

-552 SIIENEILIMSK
+552 SIVENETLIMSK
-564 VSLIHDD
+564 VSSIHDD
-571 YENLVENLTAKLQVQ
+571 YESLVENLTERLQFQ

-593 VLKLK
+593 ILKLK
-598 EKTYTSNVKDILKI
+598 EKTYTSDVKDILKKN
-612 HETILK
+612 ETIFK
-618 KYKLGEATL
+618 KYKLSEAIL

-645 EEELNTLNDSKSKL
+645 EDELNTLNDSKSEL
-659 ENELNKKK
+659 ENKLSKKK
-667 EDFSGIKKA
+667 KGFSEIKKA
-676 YDTLIQKFKVSKSFM
+676 SDELIQKYKVSKSFM
-691 ESEDLDEQLDLLV
+691 ESEDLEEQLVLLV
-704 DLNTYTLK
+704 DLNQYTLN

-717 LELSSL
+717 LELKRL
-723 NTDLNS
+723 TTDLNS

-735 KLLEPINKDLEIEE
+735 KLLEPISKDLEIEE
-749 IEETSLESHIEN
+749 IEKTSLESYIED

-768 LEEDFENKKT
+768 LEEDLENKK
-778 LAEAIKEAKKT
+778 LLEEEIKETKKSM
-789 ITDAEKIQ
+789 TDAEKM
-797 NNILSTYDA
+797 NKNILSTYDA

-811 IESVILVLDQLETL
+811 IESVILVLEQLETL

-837 EKDRFANKILSSEL
+837 EKDQFAKKILSSEL
-851 TGDTLLVNS
+851 TIDTLLVNS
-860 NEIDDELE
+860 DEIDDELE
-868 VAISKIED
+868 ETISKKED
-876 QKLELSRLESAFI
+876 KKLELSSLEGALF
-889 TEPDYKKED
+889 TEPDYKRED

-917 LSTVLAL
+917 LSMVLAL

-950 KINPNLAG
+950 KINPNLSG
-958 VVFDEEDDILSVK
+958 VEFGEDDDILSVK

-997 AIRMA
+997 AVRMA

-1025 LDRDSQAGFIKV
+1025 LDRNSQAGFIKV

>member
-24 SNINVLLGANGS
+24 SSINVLLGDNGS

-50 GIPTKSDHPFQ
+50 GIPTKSDHYFQ
-61 YDYDGTTVALR
+61 YDYDGPTAVSR
-72 TGLGAGDVILNVDNN
+72 SEIGAGGVILNIDSN
-87 GDKISISRSKWNKNI
+87 GDKLSISRSKWDKNI
-102 NEQIKDIYPQLDDVE
+102 NEQIKDIYPQIDDVE
-117 KLRRVFSNFFFTSTK
+117 KMRRLFSNFFFTSTK
-132 MITDIQSSINKDKD
+132 MISDIQGS
-146 KTTIS
+146 IS
-151 LDNNIRTDLI
+151 LDKNIRNDLI
-161 QLISIA
+161 KLISIA

-183 EHATKLT
+183 EYATKLT

-220 ELEKTEK
+220 ELEKIEK
-227 ENIDNLSKN
+227 ENKDNLSKN
-236 DEEDIAKLKKDIVG
+236 DEEDIANLKKDIVG
-250 LNTKI
+250 QNTKI

-280 SLNSLQKKNIKINAY
+280 SLNSLQKKNIKINSY

-300 VKIQSDYKNLNESTS
+300 VKIQSDYKNLNESIS
-315 VLEVARNNLVDLK
+315 EVEVEGNNLVDLK
-328 FQIDECDE
+328 IQLDECDE
-336 RIGGVNKATLKE
+336 RIGGVKKTTLKE
-348 LELDTYLTA
+348 LEIDTYISA
-357 FDDYENTNE
+357 FDEYENANE
-366 QVLLQIDEV
+366 KVVLQIDEV
-375 KSLET
+375 ESLET
-380 TLTEIVEELNLTK
+380 TLTEIEEELNMTK

-412 LKISEK
+412 LTISEK
-418 INEYDLQP
+418 INEFDLQP
-426 LVDEIEELKKD
+426 LVDEIAELKND
-437 IQNKKQEIKDSKD
+437 IGNKKQEIKESIDD
-450 GCGFSPQTIAQLK
+450 CGFSHQTIAQLK

-489 NETKKKL
+489 DETKKKL
-496 KRFNEDKASTQPIDY
+496 KKLNEDKASTQPIDY
-511 RGDDIFSITEA
+511 RGDDIFSITES

-541 KDIKKLEDLLN
+541 KDIKKLEELLN
-552 SIIENEILIMSK
+552 SIIGNETLVMSK
-564 VSLIHDD
+564 VSLIHSD
-571 YENLVENLTAKLQVQ
+571 YENLVENLTARLQVQ

-593 VLKLK
+593 VLKLN
-598 EKTYTSNVKDILKI
+598 EKTYTSDIKDILKKN
-612 HETILK
+612 ETILK

-645 EEELNTLNDSKSKL
+645 EEELNTFNDSKSKL
-659 ENELNKKK
+659 ENELSKKK
-667 EDFSGIKKA
+667 EGFSEIKKA
-676 YDTLIQKFKVSKSFM
+676 SDELIQKFKVSKSFM

-704 DLNTYTLK
+704 DLNKYTLK

-717 LELSSL
+717 LALNSL
-723 NTDLNS
+723 TTDLNS

-735 KLLEPINKDLEIEE
+735 KLLEPISKDLKIEE
-749 IEETSLESHIEN
+749 IEKTSLESHIED

-778 LAEAIKEAKKT
+778 LAEAIKETKKL
-789 ITDAEKIQ
+789 ITNAEKK
-797 NNILSTYDA
+797 NKNILSTYDA

-811 IESVILVLDQLETL
+811 IESVILALEQLENL

-837 EKDRFANKILSSEL
+837 EKDQFAIKILSREL
-851 TGDTLLVNS
+851 TSDTLLVNS
-860 NEIDDELE
+860 DEIDDALE
-868 VAISKIED
+868 ETTSKRED
-876 QKLELSRLESAFI
+876 KKLELSSLEGALF

-950 KINPNLAG
+950 KINPNLSG
-958 VVFDEEDDILSVK
+958 VEFDEEDDILSVK

-997 AIRMA
+997 AVRMA

-1025 LDRDSQAGFIKV
+1025 LDRNSQAGFIKV
-1037 LEDLATE
+1037 LEELATE

-1051 HDEVFAEALSKSSK
+1051 HDEVFAKALSKSSK

>member
-15 VDFKPISFS
+15 VDFKPISFEP
-24 SNINVLLGANGS
+24 NINVLLGDNGS

-50 GIPTKSDHPFQ
+50 GIPTKSDHYFQ
-61 YDYDGTTVALR
+61 YDYDGPTAVPR
-72 TGLGAGDVILNVDNN
+72 TEIGAGGVILNIDSN
-87 GDKISISRSKWNKNI
+87 GDKLSISRSKWDKNI
-102 NEQIKDIYPQLDDVE
+102 NEQIKDIYPQIDDVE
-117 KLRRVFSNFFFTSTK
+117 KMRRLFSKFFFTSTK
-132 MITDIQSSINKDKD
+132 MISDIQGS
-146 KTTIS
+146 IS
-151 LDNNIRTDLI
+151 LDKNIRNDLI
-161 QLISIA
+161 KLISVA
-167 SGSMSQNVE
+167 SGSMSQNIE

-183 EHATKLT
+183 EYATKLT

-210 NLKDVNERLK
+210 NLNDVNKRLK
-220 ELEKTEK
+220 ELETREK
-227 ENIDNLSKN
+227 ENKDTLSKN
-236 DEEDIAKLKKDIVG
+236 DEEDITKLKKDIVS

-260 AKTEL
+260 TKNEL

-275 GELLD
+275 GELLN
-280 SLNSLQKKNIKINAY
+280 SLNSSQKKNIKINSY

-300 VKIQSDYKNLNESTS
+300 VKIESDYKNLNESIS
-315 VLEVARNNLVDLK
+315 EVEVEGNNLVDLK
-328 FQIDECDE
+328 IQLAECVE
-336 RIGGVNKATLKE
+336 RIGGVKKTTLKE
-348 LELDTYLTA
+348 LEIDTYLSE
-357 FDDYENTNE
+357 FDEYENANE
-366 QVLLQIDEV
+366 KVLLQIDEV
-375 KSLET
+375 ESLET
-380 TLTEIVEELNLTK
+380 TLTEIEEELNVTK
-393 TSVAYYKKTKL
+393 TSVVYYKKTKL

-412 LKISEK
+412 LTISKK
-418 INEYDLQP
+418 INEFDLQP
-426 LVDEIEELKKD
+426 LVDEIAELKID
-437 IQNKKQEIKDSKD
+437 IKNKKQEIKESVDS
-450 GCGFSPQTIAQLK
+450 CGFSTQTIAQLK
-463 KEKITAKD
+463 KEKITTKD

-477 LNQEILDIKQNA
+477 LNQEILDIRQNDD
-489 NETKKKL
+489 ETKKKL
-496 KRFNEDKASTQPIDY
+496 KRLNEDKADTQHIDY
-511 RGDDIFSITEA
+511 RGDDIFSITES

-529 NQKTFKTVHKSY
+529 NQKTFKKVHKSY
-541 KDIKKLEDLLN
+541 KDIKKLEDLLD
-552 SIIENEILIMSK
+552 IIVENETLIMSK

-571 YENLVENLTAKLQVQ
+571 YENLVENLTARLQFQ

-593 VLKLK
+593 ILKLK
-598 EKTYTSNVKDILKI
+598 EKTYTSDVRDILKKN
-612 HETILK
+612 ETILK

-659 ENELNKKK
+659 EKELSKKK
-667 EDFSGIKKA
+667 EGISEIKKA
-676 YDTLIQKFKVSKSFM
+676 SDELIQKFKVSKAFM
-691 ESEDLDEQLDLLV
+691 ESEDLEEQLDLLV
-704 DLNTYTLK
+704 DLNQYTLN

-717 LELSSL
+717 LDLNSL
-723 NTDLNS
+723 TTDLNS

-735 KLLEPINKDLEIEE
+735 KLLEPISKDLEIEE
-749 IEETSLESHIEN
+749 LEKTSLQNHIED

-768 LEEDFENKKT
+768 LEEELENKKI
-778 LAEAIKEAKKT
+778 LDEEIKEAKKS
-789 ITDAEKIQ
+789 ITNAEKM
-797 NNILSTYDA
+797 NKNILSTYEA
-806 ESLDE
+806 ESYDE
-811 IESVILVLDQLETL
+811 IESVILVLEQLETL

-837 EKDRFANKILSSEL
+837 EKDQFAKKILSSEL
-851 TGDTLLVNS
+851 TIDTLLVNS
-860 NEIDDELE
+860 DEIDDELE
-868 VAISKIED
+868 ETISKIEEK
-876 QKLELSRLESAFI
+876 KLELSSLEGALF

-950 KINPNLAG
+950 KINPNLSG
-958 VVFDEEDDILSVK
+958 VEFDEEDDILSVK

-997 AIRMA
+997 AVRMA

-1025 LDRDSQAGFIKV
+1025 LDRNSQAGFIKV
-1037 LEDLATE
+1037 LEGLASE

>member
-50 GIPTKSDHPFQ
+50 GIPTKSDHHFQ
-61 YDYDGTTVALR
+61 YDYAGSTAVSR
-72 TGLGAGDVILNVDNN
+72 TEIGAGGVILNIDNN
-87 GDKISISRSKWNKNI
+87 GDKLTISRSKWDKNI
-102 NEQIKDIYPQLDDVE
+102 NEQIKDIYPQIDDVE
-117 KLRRVFSNFFFTSTK
+117 KMRRLFSNFFFTSTK
-132 MITDIQSSINKDKD
+132 MISDIQGS
-146 KTTIS
+146 IS
-151 LDNNIRTDLI
+151 LDKNIRNDLI
-161 QLISIA
+161 KLISIA

-315 VLEVARNNLVDLK
+315 VVEVAGNNLVDLE

-876 QKLELSRLESAFI
+876 QKLELSRLESALI

-1051 HDEVFAEALSKSSK
+1051 HDEVFAETLSKSSHE
-1065 DVNLIDLNAS
+1065 VNLIDLNAT